1 MKKFLVILCL
11 INLAISQTGCW
22 GLAAAGAGAG
32 TGLYITGDLEV
43 RSEKSVE
50 QVMLAIE
57 QTCGDLK
64 FKVAKKEL
72 RPLRGLIVAD
82 GDFGRVT
89 FVAKAKSIELTDI
102 SIRVGFAGDKGAQ
115 DYIYKELKPQL

>member
-1 MKKFLVILCL
+1 MKKLLAILY
-11 INLAISQTGCW
+11 IVNLAVSQTGCL
-22 GLAAAGAGAG
+22 GVVAAGAGAG

-57 QTCGDLK
+57 KTCGDLK

-89 FVAKAKSIELTDI
+89 FVAKAKSVELTDI
-102 SIRVGFAGDKGAQ
+102 SIRVGFSGDKGAQ

>member
-1 MKKFLVILCL
+1 MKNFLAILYL
-11 INLAISQTGCW
+11 MNLAVSQTGCL
-22 GLAAAGAGAG
+22 GVVAAGAGAG
-32 TGLYITGDLEV
+32 TSLYITGDLDV

-57 QTCGDLK
+57 KTCGDLE

-72 RPLRGLIVAD
+72 RPLRGLIIAD

-89 FVAKAKSIELTDI
+89 FIAKAKSTELTDI